1 MYRNKAILARA
12 QGWLSLRVG
21 MHWLDTTKHIQIT
34 SNTHTVNLL
43 NGTKPGDKQVGG
55 KSSIHIYY
63 LIDIFQF
70 TCRRIISD
78 LSIVLRSSEE
88 QDAQLVMSLQKR
100 QCKSKTRVSEI

>member
-43 NGTKPGDKQVGG
+43 HGTKPGDKQVG
-55 KSSIHIYY
+55 K
-63 LIDIFQF
+63 
-70 TCRRIISD
+70 
-78 LSIVLRSSEE
+78 
-88 QDAQLVMSLQKR
+88 K
-100 QCKSKTRVSEI
+100 